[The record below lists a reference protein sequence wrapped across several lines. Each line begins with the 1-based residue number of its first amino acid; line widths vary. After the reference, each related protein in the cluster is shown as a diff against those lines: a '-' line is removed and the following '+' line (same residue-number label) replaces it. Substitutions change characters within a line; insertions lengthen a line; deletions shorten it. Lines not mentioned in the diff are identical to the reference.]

1 MLDIIIPCY
10 NAAHTLPRAVQSCL
24 NQPEAE
30 RIWLIDDAST
40 DHTWQTILQL
50 KQQFPNKI
58 QAVRQ
63 PETVAQ
69 RWRAIGARCKAKP
82 S

>member
-24 NQPEAE
+24 NQPEANQ
-30 RIWLIDDAST
+30 IWLIDDAST
-40 DHTWQTILQL
+40 DHTWRIIEQL
-50 KQQFPNKI
+50 KQQFPHKI
-58 QAVRQ
+58 QAFRL
-63 PETVAQ
+63 PENG
-69 RWRAIGARCKAKP
+69 GAAMARNWGALQSKP